1 MDFKTHLIFL
11 VWASFVIG
19 ALAQHQGESNSS
31 SANYYQL
38 TSGQLPQFC
47 PGSYSDQGTA
57 VMQTCLRI
65 QIVQSRITFF
75 RGKYTQAHYCGSWED
90 TVKLNIASCG
100 RNISDSSVPSC
111 KAPCQN
117 FEHALLY
124 IYHKLRFFAL
134 ILEDVILDQ
143 FMGPFFQCGNSE
155 ESFKEDFDKIK
166 VDLEGILCGLAQ
178 YLRST
183 DYDEEPQELHREW
196 QNVYESNSKPECR
209 GFNFLYDFGVSISA
223 LLDSLNCT

>member
-1 MDFKTHLIFL
+1 MIGGEDRFVGDYAADKQPHINECDKRRKPKLTLPQPSNMDFKTHLIFL

-143 FMGPFFQCGNSE
+143 FMGPFFHCAVVAEVVIRQFEAELLKTTPPSLRLWDGWHSE
-155 ESFKEDFDKIK
+155 S
-166 VDLEGILCGLAQ
+166 
-178 YLRST
+178 R
-183 DYDEEPQELHREW
+183 
-196 QNVYESNSKPECR
+196 
-209 GFNFLYDFGVSISA
+209 
-223 LLDSLNCT
+223 